1 MFIVVVTSFTFYVCS
16 DRKAFENSNIMPIPL
31 DEIPLRFKEFLV
43 CLLLILSTAA
53 TANIFLIII
62 ISSYLL

>member
-1 MFIVVVTSFTFYVCS
+1 MFIVVVTSFTFHVCS